1 VEGKQ
6 EERALGGSAA
16 VGERG
21 DEIAHNSLRDR
32 LTMAWY

>member
-21 DEIAHNSLRDR
+21 DEIAHNFTS
-32 LTMAWY
+32 